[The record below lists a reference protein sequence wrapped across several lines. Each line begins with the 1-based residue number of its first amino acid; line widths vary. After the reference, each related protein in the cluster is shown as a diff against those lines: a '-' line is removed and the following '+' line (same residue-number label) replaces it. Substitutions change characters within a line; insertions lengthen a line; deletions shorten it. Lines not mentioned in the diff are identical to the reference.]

1 MMIERHYD
9 DESLIALIESDRIA
23 SDIHIPSCTTCG
35 EKLESFRMIAGALR
49 ERDIWEDT
57 LLHDTPVSSTIA
69 TLRAFADRMT
79 DEDMQAAIWLED
91 LLAGSRDSWR
101 GRLSQHPEYRTA
113 GMVRKL
119 IAAMYRALDTMPLD
133 AVEVAGLATDIAE
146 HLQPETY
153 VSDTVTKLRGA
164 AWREKAYALFYTGR
178 NADARRAVQIADAR
192 CSEAVVD
199 QYDRA
204 RVAIVAALVERSM
217 DAGDVALVH
226 SRSSADVF
234 AQFGDGERYVSAR
247 SAQAAVLSQA
257 GRYDDALSIF
267 LELECRFAPDDSTD
281 SHARVLSNIAFMYM
295 HLGRP
300 EESIKFFQV
309 SAEIFEVLGSRS
321 EAARVRW
328 NVANL
333 IASNGRWDDAASRLA
348 FVRTEFRDLGMFG
361 AAAVAAL
368 DLAEIRLLQSK
379 QSDVVTLCAEASE
392 YFNYAGLGYT
402 ARALR
407 AIAYMREAAESGR
420 ATPQLARSVRDY
432 VRRLPAEP
440 ALLFSPPP
448 NDRA

>member
-1 MMIERHYD
+1 MIERHYD

-23 SDIHIPSCTTCG
+23 SDIHIPSCATCG
-35 EKLESFRMIAGALR
+35 EKLESFRMIADALR

-57 LLHDTPVSSTIA
+57 HLHDAPVPSTIA

-79 DEDMQAAIWLED
+79 DEDTQAALWLED
-91 LLAGSRDSWR
+91 LLAGSRESWR
-101 GRLSQHPEYRTA
+101 GKLSQHPEYRTA

-119 IAAMYRALDTMPLD
+119 IAAMYRALDSMPLD
-133 AVEVAGLATDIAE
+133 AVEVASLATDIAE
-146 HLQPETY
+146 HLQPESY
-153 VSDTVTKLRGA
+153 ASDTVAKLRGA

-178 NADARRAVQIADAR
+178 NADARRAVQIADAHFGQT
-192 CSEAVVD
+192 VVD

-217 DAGDVALVH
+217 DASDVALVH
-226 SRSSADVF
+226 SRASADVF
-234 AQFGDGERYVSAR
+234 SKFGDGERYVSAR

-281 SHARVLSNIAFMYM
+281 SHARVLSNIAFMNM
-295 HLGRP
+295 HLGRLD
-300 EESIKFFQV
+300 ESIKFFQV
-309 SAEIFEVLGSRS
+309 SAEIFELLGSRS

-328 NVANL
+328 NMANL

-368 DLAEIRLLQSK
+368 DLAEIRLLQSR
-379 QSDVVTLCAEASE
+379 QLDVVTLCAEASE
-392 YFNYAGLGYT
+392 YFNAAGLGYT

-407 AIAYMREAAESGR
+407 AIAYMREAAESGQ

-448 NDRA
+448 NERA